1 MRTTDE
7 QVNEVFR
14 RAALLR
20 ARRLRRKKILLGV
33 CCFALSFHLIL
44 LLKGRISMTV
54 ATNTATYG
62 SLVFEGIG
70 NHYVLIAVAFFLLG
84 IPAGLGV
91 DRLKGCGTRPFAAV
105 SAPFVFRD
113 RLTARIAFLLK
124 KRYDETGVGFFV
136 PQGRKRAEV
145 RYGTQSEL

>member
-1 MRTTDE
+1 
-7 QVNEVFR
+7 
-14 RAALLR
+14 
-20 ARRLRRKKILLGV
+20 
-33 CCFALSFHLIL
+33 
-44 LLKGRISMTV
+44 MTV

-84 IPAGLGV
+84 IPAGWGRPARPLV
-91 DRLKGCGTRPFAAV
+91 EKTKDRTLCSKMDGTGGMLPIFHPSTDKGCGMRPFAAV